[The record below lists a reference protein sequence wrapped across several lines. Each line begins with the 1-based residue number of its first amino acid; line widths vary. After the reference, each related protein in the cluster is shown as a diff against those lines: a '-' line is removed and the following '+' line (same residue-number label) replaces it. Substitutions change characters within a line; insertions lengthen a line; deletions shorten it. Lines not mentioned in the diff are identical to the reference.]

1 MNELPYFLRL
11 VILYGG
17 YLSFGMLPV
26 YHDIVIEKIIESPT
40 FVRHNT
46 KLNRYEV

>member
-1 MNELPYFLRL
+1 MNELLYFLRL

-17 YLSFGMLPV
+17 YLPFGILPV
-26 YHDIVIEKIIESPT
+26 YHDVVIAKIIEFPT

-46 KLNRYEV
+46 KLE